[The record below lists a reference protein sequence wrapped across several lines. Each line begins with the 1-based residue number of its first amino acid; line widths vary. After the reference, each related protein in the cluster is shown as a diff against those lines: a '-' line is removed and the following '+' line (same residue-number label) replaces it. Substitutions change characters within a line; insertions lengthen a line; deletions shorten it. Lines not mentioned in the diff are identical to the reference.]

1 MVQLKKKATEISES
15 EEQER
20 EILALRE
27 ISAKRNENEREMDR
41 NGTEAENGAISWK
54 NERDS

>member
-41 NGTEAENGAISWK
+41 NGTEAENGKISWK